1 MASFDGSGIWG
12 FRGLG
17 FGGLRGLEGFGVKR
31 FRGLR
36 AYGFILGLR
45 LSHTTAKVRA
55 LGLQG

>member
-1 MASFDGSGIWG
+1 MVLEFG
-12 FRGLG
+12 GLG

-36 AYGFILGLR
+36 AYGFILGFR

-55 LGLQG
+55 LRLQG